1 MHVAYVL
8 QAYPVPSQT
17 FVHAELV
24 ALRALGHR
32 VTVVAERAGDPSIR
46 FGDGPEGT
54 PFPLAHVGLAPSPAL
69 DAVLRGAE
77 HLHGH
82 FADHGMFVLA
92 PLAAR
97 VDRPF
102 SFTAHAYDLFR
113 QGAAVPLDAW
123 ASLPPLLRKIV
134 TISRFHRDWLALRG
148 VPPERVAVIPN
159 GADLAPLLAAAPP
172 PPTQLRRVVAVG
184 RPVAKKGF
192 GVLVQAWDL
201 ARRSLPQLELT
212 IVGGAGLVQ
221 APPPTL
227 RLLPML
233 PYAET
238 LREMAAADL
247 VVASSV
253 AAPDGD
259 MDGIPTV
266 LAEAGALRRPV
277 VASCIT
283 GTPDLVMDGVN
294 GLLLPPGDVRALATA
309 FLRLA
314 QRPVELA
321 RMGAAGPTLAAAH
334 DARLVARTLA
344 QEAFRA

>member
-1 MHVAYVL
+1 MRVTYVL

-24 ALRALGHR
+24 ALRAAGHD
-32 VTVVAERAGDPSIR
+32 VTVVAHAAGDPTIR
-46 FGDGPEGT
+46 FGEGPEGA
-54 PFPLAHVGLAPSPAL
+54 PFPLAHVGLEPSLAL
-69 DAVLRGAE
+69 DAVLRAAD

-82 FADHGMFVLA
+82 FADHGLFILA
-92 PLAAR
+92 GLAAR
-97 VDRPF
+97 ADRSF

-113 QGAAVPLDAW
+113 QGACVPLDAW
-123 ASLPPLLRKIV
+123 AALPAGLRRIV
-134 TISRFHRDWLALRG
+134 TISRFHRDWLAVRG
-148 VPPERVAVIPN
+148 VPAARIAVIPN
-159 GADLAPLLAAAPP
+159 GAHLAPLLAAGPP
-172 PPTQLRRVVAVG
+172 PPTHLRRVVAVG

-192 GVLVQAWDL
+192 GTLVQAWDL
-201 ARRSLPQLELT
+201 ARRSLPHLELT
-212 IVGGAGLVQ
+212 IVGGAGLVN

-233 PYAET
+233 PYADT

-247 VVASSV
+247 VVAPSL

-277 VASCIT
+277 VASRIT

-294 GLLLPPGDVRALATA
+294 GLLVPPGDVRALASS
-309 FLRLA
+309 FVRLA
-314 QRPVELA
+314 RRPVELA
-321 RMGAAGPTLAAAH
+321 RMGAAGPTLASAH
-334 DARLVARTLA
+334 DARLVARKLA
-344 QEAFRA
+344 QEAFGA

>member
-8 QAYPVPSQT
+8 QAYPVASQT
-17 FVHAELV
+17 FVHAEMV

-32 VTVVAERAGDPSIR
+32 VTVVTETAGDPAIR
-46 FGDGPEGT
+46 FGEGPDGA
-54 PFPLAHVGLAPSPAL
+54 PFPVAHVGLAPSPAL
-69 DAVLRGAE
+69 DAVLRAAD

-82 FADHGMFVLA
+82 FADHGVFVLA

-113 QGAAVPLDAW
+113 QGACVPLDAW
-123 ASLPPLLRKIV
+123 ASLPDRLRKVV
-134 TISRFHRDWLALRG
+134 TISRFHREWLAVRG
-148 VPPERVAVIPN
+148 VSRARVAVIPN
-159 GADLAPLLAAAPP
+159 GADLAPLLASAPP

-201 ARRSLPQLELT
+201 ARRSVPHLELT
-212 IVGGAGLVQ
+212 IVGGAGLVN
-221 APPPTL
+221 APPPSL

-233 PYAET
+233 PYADT

-247 VVASSV
+247 VVASSL

-283 GTPDLVMDGVN
+283 GTPDLVVDGVN
-294 GLLLPPGDVRALATA
+294 GLLVPPGDVRALASA

-334 DARLVARTLA
+334 DARLVARRLV
-344 QEAFRA
+344 QEAFSA